1 MNVYAS
7 LLYAMVILWTGIQRS
22 IDAQAFK
29 PNAFW
34 FCTFVSFLAIL
45 YAYLFR
51 LKFPR
56 LAKWFGGVGG
66 GLALAFYVYCFMVQP
81 EQDAN
86 LRVGVA
92 IVASLGY
99 VSLILLPMEDA
110 TSTKN

>member
-7 LLYAMVILWTGIQRS
+7 LIYAMVILWTGIQRS

-34 FCTFVSFLAIL
+34 FCTFVSLLAIVS
-45 YAYLFR
+45 AYLFR
-51 LKFPR
+51 FKLSTV
-56 LAKWFGGVGG
+56 AKILGGAGGVI
-66 GLALAFYVYCFMVQP
+66 ALSFYAYCFIVQP

-99 VSLILLPMEDA
+99 VSLILLPAEKSGMG
-110 TSTKN
+110 